1 MRAGM
6 LALLLAAGLVPDT
19 WAQTTP
25 ETARETARRAEM
37 PRTAI
42 ASDLQGYALL
52 LQDAEGR
59 LRQAKEAATRGPEQ
73 SQQGAL
79 SRDREELAHAGQA
92 ALQSVQN
99 VPPSLAD
106 TEVYK
111 QAERRFRHNLVEF
124 GSTQR
129 MNGEKGIAAAE
140 EALQTL
146 AELRQQV
153 ARAAGEAGGS
163 IPAPPAAT
171 SGGANR

>member
-6 LALLLAAGLVPDT
+6 LALALAAGLVPET

-37 PRTAI
+37 PRTAT

-59 LRQAKEAATRGPEQ
+59 LRQAKEAAARGPEQ
-73 SQQGAL
+73 SQRGAV
-79 SRDREELAHAGQA
+79 SREREDLAQAGQA
-92 ALQSVQN
+92 ALRSVQN
-99 VPPSLAD
+99 VPPAFAD
-106 TEVYK
+106 TEFYK
-111 QAERRFRHNLVEF
+111 QAERRFRHNLEEF
-124 GSTQR
+124 GSTQHL
-129 MNGEKGIAAAE
+129 NGEKGIAAAE
-140 EALQTL
+140 EALRVL
-146 AELRQQV
+146 VELRQQV

-171 SGGANR
+171 GGGVNR